1 MITGKLTV
9 LLTCLQ
15 QMHHRD
21 QGKFLWTA
29 TCLLVHR
36 ETVMVSF
43 PALCTVSTIIIITI
57 TVIKAAS
64 EDGSV

>member
-1 MITGKLTV
+1 MIIDKLTV

-15 QMHHRD
+15 QMCHRD

-36 ETVMVSF
+36 EIATFSF
-43 PALCTVSTIIIITI
+43 PALCTVSTIIIIK
-57 TVIKAAS
+57 VIKAAS
-64 EDGSV
+64 EVVSVS

>member
-1 MITGKLTV
+1 MITDKLTV
-9 LLTCLQ
+9 LLMCLQ
-15 QMHHRD
+15 QMCHRD

-36 ETVMVSF
+36 EIALVSF
-43 PALCTVSTIIIITI
+43 PALCTVSTIIMI

-64 EDGSV
+64 EDVSV